1 MPGRQEPHPARVYD
15 YWLGGKDNFTV
26 DRELGDALKAKGY
39 PAVYGARANRAYLG
53 RVVRFLIKDAAIRQ
67 FLDIGPGLPSPG
79 NTREIVEE
87 LAPHARVA
95 YVDHDPIVLA
105 HARARLNLADGSV
118 GYIQADARDTGTI
131 LAEAQRTLD
140 LSQPVAVLTIGVL
153 HYLPD
158 IDAARRV
165 VSGLLAGLPSGSYL
179 AHSDLASDSGNNKV
193 AHGIERVNRSYDE
206 QLYPRPSDELA
217 SLHDGLELV
226 EPGFVNI
233 AAWRPDHGPGSP
245 TGFIVPVFGGVSRK
259 RG

>member
-1 MPGRQEPHPARVYD
+1 MPGRPEPHPARVYD

-26 DRELGDALKAKGY
+26 DRELGDALKARGY

-53 RVVRFLIKDAAIRQ
+53 RVVRFLIKDAGISQ

-79 NTREIVEE
+79 NTREILDE

-95 YVDHDPIVLA
+95 YVDRDPIVLA
-105 HARARLNLADGSV
+105 HARARLNLAAGLVD
-118 GYIQADARDTGTI
+118 YIEADVRDTGTI
-131 LAEAQRTLD
+131 LAGARRTLD
-140 LSQPVAVLTIGVL
+140 LSQPVAVLMIAVL

-158 IDAARRV
+158 IDAARDA

-193 AHGIERVNRSYDE
+193 SDGIERVNRSYDE
-206 QLYPRPSDELA
+206 QLYPRPSAELA

-233 AAWRPDHGPGSP
+233 TAWRPDDGAGLPPGV
-245 TGFIVPVFGGVSRK
+245 IVPVFGGVSRK